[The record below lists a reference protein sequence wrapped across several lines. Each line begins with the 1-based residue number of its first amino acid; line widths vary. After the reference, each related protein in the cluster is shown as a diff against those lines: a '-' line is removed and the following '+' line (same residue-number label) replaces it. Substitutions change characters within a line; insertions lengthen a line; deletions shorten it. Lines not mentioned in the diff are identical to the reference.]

1 MVAERM
7 QVEKVGDVDVLHAE
21 LVRLASVMG
30 AARLVIVDL
39 DALHLEADV
48 PVLDATV
55 ELCIAINVIDGR
67 DVMCNK

>member
-1 MVAERM
+1 M

-21 LVRLASVMG
+21 LVGLASIMG

-48 PVLDATV
+48 AVLDATV